1 MIPLKFVLVDLR
13 RHWVGSLVIILLIA
27 GATALGVAVNLQ
39 ERALRLGSARAA
51 ERFDLVVGAAGSE
64 TQLVLSSVFLQPS
77 PLTLL
82 PGSALAKLADDPRV
96 AMAAPVGF
104 GDSFNG
110 LPVVGTIAAFVTDD
124 GRVGL
129 SEGRVFETV
138 AEAVIGAKVD
148 LALGDE
154 VKPLHGTAGEGGH
167 THTELKYQV
176 VGRMG
181 ETGTPWDRAI
191 LVPIE
196 GVWRIHHM
204 GDGHDADEHG
214 HAAHDRTGEA
224 SEAER
229 GPAEMMERI
238 GPPWTN
244 PQGVPA
250 IIVKARTIADAY
262 RLRNEY
268 RRDQTLGVF
277 PAEVLTRLFSTLGD
291 VRTVLAAIAFATQGL
306 VAAAVILVSVV
317 HLAQRR
323 RQLAVLRALGAPRA
337 ALFGLV
343 WFEIL
348 ALVVSG
354 VAIGV
359 VLGWGGAK
367 IFASWVS
374 DASGI
379 VSPVVLTWEDGR
391 LALGLL
397 AVAAIIAVVPA
408 MMAYRQPTAIALR
421 S

>member
-51 ERFDLVVGAAGSE
+51 ERFDLVIGAAGSE

-82 PGSALAKLADDPRV
+82 PGSVLAKLADDPRV

-110 LPVVGTIAAFVTDD
+110 MAVVGTIAAFVTDN

-129 SEGRVFETV
+129 SEGHVFETI

-154 VKPLHGTAGEGGH
+154 VKPLHGTAGEGGQ
-167 THTELKYQV
+167 THTELKYRV
-176 VGRMG
+176 VGRMS

-204 GDGHDADEHG
+204 GEGHDADEHG
-214 HAAHDRTGEA
+214 HAAHDRDGEA
-224 SEAER
+224 DEAER
-229 GPAEMMERI
+229 EPARI
-238 GPPWTN
+238 GPPWTD
-244 PQGVPA
+244 PQSVPA
-250 IIVKARTIADAY
+250 VIVTARTIVDAY
-262 RLRNEY
+262 RLRSEY
-268 RRDQTLGVF
+268 RKDQTLGVF

-291 VRTVLAAIAFATQGL
+291 VRSVLSAIAFATQGL
-306 VAAAVILVSVV
+306 VAAAVVLVSVV
-317 HLAQRR
+317 HLSQRR
-323 RQLAVLRALGAPRA
+323 RQLAVLRALGAPRSA
-337 ALFGLV
+337 IFGLV

-348 ALVVSG
+348 ALVASG
-354 VAIGV
+354 VAVGV
-359 VLGWGGAK
+359 ALGWGGAK
-367 IFASWVS
+367 VFASWLS
-374 DASGI
+374 GASGI
-379 VSPVVLTWEDGR
+379 VSPVVLTWEDIG

-397 AVAAIIAVVPA
+397 AIAAIIAVIPA
-408 MMAYRQPTAIALR
+408 IMAYRQPTTIALR
-421 S
+421 A